1 MFEYTQISLQQK
13 NIEVA
18 VLQWL
23 IVSHL
28 GMLV

>member
-13 NIEVA
+13 NIEVTI
-18 VLQWL
+18 LQWL

>member
-13 NIEVA
+13 NIGSYNIAVA
-18 VLQWL
+18 Y
-23 IVSHL
+23 SHL